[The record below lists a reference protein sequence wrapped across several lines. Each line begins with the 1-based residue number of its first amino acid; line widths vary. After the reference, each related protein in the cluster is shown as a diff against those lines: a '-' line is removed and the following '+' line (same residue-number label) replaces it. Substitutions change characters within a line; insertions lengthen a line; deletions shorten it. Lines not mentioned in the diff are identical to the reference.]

1 MHTGATRPTQDKQS
15 ERQQSRESSARRA
28 GAGQASTGRAERARA
43 GRAERAR
50 AGRAERAGAG
60 RAERAGAG
68 RAERARTGRAER
80 AGAGRAE
87 RGSRAGRGTAPGLK
101 PVQKVGLVLG
111 IAAFFV
117 PFIVDIPNLDAP
129 GERMLAI
136 FLLAIV
142 FWVTEAVPLTATA
155 VLVIL
160 LEVLL
165 VAQGALWDPTGGNPE
180 LIEAALPASTYFAA
194 LANPVIIL
202 FLGGFMIADGA
213 EKYGLDKNITA
224 VMLKP
229 FAGSARST
237 VLGLML
243 ITGILSAFMSNTAT
257 TATMFAVVI
266 PILTSI
272 KDPKARAGVA
282 LAIPLAANV
291 GGIATPVGTP
301 PNAIAI
307 GALST
312 QGIDVSFAHWTM
324 MAAPF
329 AIVILVASWMLICLL
344 FIPRGQK
351 IDLEVEADWN
361 MTNKA
366 KIFYA
371 VAALT
376 IILWM
381 TEPVHGISSNTVGF
395 IPVALLLCLR
405 VMDGEDVKKLDWPVL
420 WLVSGGIALGTGV
433 GATGLDAW
441 LVNSIGWHAL
451 GGVGVIV
458 VLCMVGLG
466 FANVM
471 SHSAAANLL
480 VPLAISLSVALP
492 GTNTMMI
499 AVVVAI
505 ATSLG
510 MSLPIST
517 PPNAIAYSTG
527 MVSVKNMAI
536 VGVIVGIVATLL
548 LALAM
553 PPLWNIM
560 GLV

>member
-1 MHTGATRPTQDKQS
+1 MLEPMSLSNDDAVSSGSAQATFGSVP
-15 ERQQSRESSARRA
+15 SSF
-28 GAGQASTGRAERARA
+28 
-43 GRAERAR
+43 
-50 AGRAERAGAG
+50 
-60 RAERAGAG
+60 
-68 RAERARTGRAER
+68 
-80 AGAGRAE
+80 
-87 RGSRAGRGTAPGLK
+87 GTASPHLPPSKKVARPRVTGVRPQADQKAPRLK
-101 PVQKVGLVLG
+101 PLQKVGLVVG
-111 IAAFFV
+111 VVAFLI
-117 PFIVDIPNLDAP
+117 PFFVDIPNLDEP

-136 FLLAIV
+136 FLLAVV

-155 VLVIL
+155 VVVIL

-165 VAQGALWDPTGGNPE
+165 IAQGALWDPTGGDPAA
-180 LIEAALPASTYFAA
+180 IEAALPASAYFAA

-229 FAGSARST
+229 FSGSARST

-243 ITGILSAFMSNTAT
+243 ITGVLSAFMSNTAT

-272 KDPKARAGVA
+272 KDVKARAGVA

-301 PNAIAI
+301 PNAIAV
-307 GALST
+307 GALET
-312 QGIDVSFAHWTM
+312 NGIHVSFAHWTM
-324 MAAPF
+324 MATPF
-329 AIVILVASWMLICLL
+329 AAVILLASWVLLCAL
-344 FIPRGQK
+344 FIRRGVR
-351 IDLEVEADWN
+351 IELDMDTNWN
-361 MTNKA
+361 MSPKA

-376 IILWM
+376 ILLWM
-381 TEPVHGISSNTVGF
+381 TEPLHGISSNTVGF
-395 IPVALLLCLR
+395 IPVGLLLCLR
-405 VMDGEDVKKLDWPVL
+405 VMDNSDIKKLDWPVL
-420 WLVSGGIALGTGV
+420 WLVSGGIALGTGI

-441 LVNSIGWHAL
+441 LVGSIGWQGL
-451 GGVGVIV
+451 GAVGITLVIS
-458 VLCMVGLG
+458 MVGLG

-480 VPLAISLSVALP
+480 VPLAISMAISLP
-492 GTNTMMI
+492 GINTMMI

-505 ATSLG
+505 ACSLG

-527 MVSVKNMAI
+527 MCAVKNMAI
-536 VGVIVGIVATLL
+536 LGVIVGLTSTLL

-553 PPLWNIM
+553 PSLWQLM

>member
-1 MHTGATRPTQDKQS
+1 MSPSDEGAMSSSKSTAKPVKSRTSVRSGAPRPAKSDRTK
-15 ERQQSRESSARRA
+15 
-28 GAGQASTGRAERARA
+28 A
-43 GRAERAR
+43 GRPAAQKP
-50 AGRAERAGAG
+50 
-60 RAERAGAG
+60 
-68 RAERARTGRAER
+68 
-80 AGAGRAE
+80 
-87 RGSRAGRGTAPGLK
+87 SSDLK
-101 PVQKVGLVLG
+101 TVQKVGLVLG
-111 IAAFFV
+111 VVAFFI
-117 PFIVDIPNLDAP
+117 PFLVDIPNLDAP

-165 VAQGALWDPTGGNPE
+165 VAQGALFDPTGGNPE
-180 LIEAALPASTYFAA
+180 LADMALPASAYFAT

-229 FAGSARST
+229 FGGSARST

-243 ITGILSAFMSNTAT
+243 ITGVLSAFMSNTAT

-272 KDPKARAGVA
+272 KDTKARAGVA

-307 GALST
+307 GALSAH
-312 QGIDVSFAHWTM
+312 GINVSFAHWTM

-329 AIVILVASWMLICLL
+329 ALVILFASWLLICVL
-344 FIPRGQK
+344 FIPRGQS
-351 IDLEVEADWN
+351 IDLDVEANWN
-361 MTNKA
+361 MSGKA
-366 KIFYA
+366 KTFYA

-376 IILWM
+376 IVLWM
-381 TEPVHGISSNTVGF
+381 TEPLHGISSNTVGF
-395 IPVALLLCLR
+395 IPVVMLLCLR
-405 VMDGEDVKKLDWPVL
+405 VMDGGDIKKLDWPVL

-441 LVNSIGWHAL
+441 LVNSIGWESL
-451 GGVGVIV
+451 GAVGVIL
-458 VLCMVGLG
+458 VLSMVGLG

-499 AVVVAI
+499 AAIVAI
-505 ATSLG
+505 STSLG

-527 MVSVKNMAI
+527 TVEVKDMAL
-536 VGVIVGIVATLL
+536 VGVIVGLVSTLL
-548 LALAM
+548 LALTM
-553 PPLWNIM
+553 PPLWQLM

>member
-1 MHTGATRPTQDKQS
+1 MSPSDNDATNSGAPRRRPTRSAKRPRS
-15 ERQQSRESSARRA
+15 VSTRTTSGTVSRQAPARR
-28 GAGQASTGRAERARA
+28 GNASKRA
-43 GRAERAR
+43 
-50 AGRAERAGAG
+50 
-60 RAERAGAG
+60 
-68 RAERARTGRAER
+68 T
-80 AGAGRAE
+80 
-87 RGSRAGRGTAPGLK
+87 TAAPALK
-101 PVQKVGLVLG
+101 PLQKAGLIIG
-111 IAAFFV
+111 AIAFLIPFFIDV
-117 PFIVDIPNLDAP
+117 PNLEEP
-129 GERMLAI
+129 GERMLSI

-165 VAQGALWDPTGGNPE
+165 VAKGALFDPAAASPE
-180 LIEAALPASTYFAA
+180 LAEAALPAATYFAA

-213 EKYGLDKNITA
+213 EKYGLDKNIAA

-229 FAGSARST
+229 FSGSARST

-266 PILTSI
+266 PILSSI
-272 KDPKARAGVA
+272 KNAKARSGVA
-282 LAIPLAANV
+282 LSIPLAANV

-301 PNAIAI
+301 PNAIAV
-307 GALST
+307 GALESN
-312 QGIDVSFAHWTM
+312 GIHVSFIDWM
-324 MAAPF
+324 IMATPF
-329 AIVILVASWMLICLL
+329 AALILIASWLLLCTL
-344 FIPRGQK
+344 FIPRSERIELK
-351 IDLEVEADWN
+351 MDTNWN
-361 MTNKA
+361 MSGKA

-376 IILWM
+376 ILLWM
-381 TEPVHGISSNTVGF
+381 TEPFHGISSNTVGF
-395 IPVALLLCLR
+395 IPVAALLCLR
-405 VMDGEDVKKLDWPVL
+405 VMDGSDIKKLDWPVL
-420 WLVSGGIALGTGV
+420 WLVSGGIALGTGI

-441 LVNSIGWHAL
+441 LVGSIGWQAL
-451 GGVGVIV
+451 GAVGVTL
-458 VLCMVGLG
+458 VLCLVGLG

-471 SHSAAANLL
+471 SHSAASNLL
-480 VPLAISLSVALP
+480 VPVAISLAMSLD
-492 GTNTMMI
+492 GINTTII

-505 ATSLG
+505 ACSLG

-527 MVSVKNMAI
+527 TCTVKDMAI
-536 VGVIVGIVATLL
+536 LGMIVGIISTLL

-553 PPLWNIM
+553 PPLWELM